1 MTKLNPDI
9 DLVISIDYNHE
20 SKEGLMKTMN
30 ISHFKTHALTILDQ
44 IAKTQEEIVITKRG
58 KPLVQVV
65 PYRNKDKNSTPG
77 KLADAYIFEKDII
90 SPLGE
95 EMWDACK

>member
-1 MTKLNPDI
+1 
-9 DLVISIDYNHE
+9 
-20 SKEGLMKTMN
+20 MKTMN
-30 ISHFKTHALTILDQ
+30 ISQFKTHALTILDQ
-44 IAKTQEEIVITKRG
+44 IAKTHEEIVITKRG
-58 KPLVQVV
+58 KPLAQVM

-77 KLADAYIFEKDII
+77 KLADAFIFEKDII